1 VKAAATNNFA
11 NGFPADHPSGIES
24 CLICVDPRDVNGRF
38 VMSKVF
44 AGALAVIALS
54 AFAGAAHAANVCVW
68 TGNDWA
74 CGDGN
79 VVTQHYPASVGPNM
93 QITPVQTQV
102 NPATSPG
109 PGPVNA
115 WRPY

>member
-1 VKAAATNNFA
+1 LNR
-11 NGFPADHPSGIES
+11 
-24 CLICVDPRDVNGRF
+24 VDPKEANGRF
-38 VMSKVF
+38 VMSKIF

-54 AFAGAAHAANVCVW
+54 ALAGAAQAANVCVW
-68 TGNDWA
+68 TGHDWA

-102 NPATSPG
+102 NPAISPG
-109 PGPVNA
+109 PGPDHG